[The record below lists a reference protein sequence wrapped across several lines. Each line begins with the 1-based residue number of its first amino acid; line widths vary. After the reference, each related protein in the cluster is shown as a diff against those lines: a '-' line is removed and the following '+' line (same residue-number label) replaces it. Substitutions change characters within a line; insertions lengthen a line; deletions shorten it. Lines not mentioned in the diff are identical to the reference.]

1 MANLKNTRSA
11 QRRRVQAE
19 ATFEYLSNE
28 IIFDIFDYLTGNEI
42 CKSFYGLNSRF
53 SQLVCNTPNVHL
65 DLSRTKTTFF
75 QTFQQIFCE
84 ENVTSV
90 ELFYDNVSILE
101 SFMTPLRRKRF
112 KSISLLDLPV
122 HEFENQIPAILN
134 NFKDHLISFKIRFS
148 DMICTE
154 PGERAALSFAYLLA
168 EMPSLKYLTLEHS
181 RGIDPITYMH
191 SNVINN
197 TIINLTISL
206 FDIKRLIPL
215 LYRFQKLNSFTMD
228 VHKNEGFR
236 GKLALPP
243 EAVRYYKSL
252 INEKTSMEYP
262 AGLRHVKVYQYPL
275 TAVETIERLLQFT
288 TSNNLLTYSLFACER
303 PPVKIP
309 IPRRQPPF
317 LDGAQWHDLVRK
329 YLPTTVKRFYV
340 EYNVDGATSSTTIA
354 QVKKDFMKYNGSNL
368 SCKFCFLYDKEYK
381 RMSFDLT
388 FT

>member
-1 MANLKNTRSA
+1 MVSLKKTRSA
-11 QRRRVQAE
+11 QRRRIQAE
-19 ATFEYLSNE
+19 AIFEHLSNE
-28 IIFDIFDYLTGNEI
+28 IIFDIFDYLMGNEI

-65 DLSRTKTTFF
+65 DLSRTKTKFF

-90 ELFYDNVSILE
+90 ELFYDNISILE

-122 HEFENQIPAILN
+122 QEFENQIPAILN
-134 NFKDHLISFKIRFS
+134 NFKDDLISFKIRFS
-148 DMICTE
+148 DMECTT
-154 PGERAALSFAYLLA
+154 PGERAALSFAYLLT

-181 RGIDPITYMH
+181 KGIDPITYMH

-215 LYRFQKLNSFTMD
+215 LYRFQKLNSLTMD
-228 VHKNEGFR
+228 VHKNEGFG
-236 GKLALPP
+236 GKRALPP

-275 TAVETIERLLQFT
+275 TEVETIERLLQFT

-303 PPVKIP
+303 PLVKIP
-309 IPRRQPPF
+309 VSRRQPPF
-317 LDGAQWHDLVRK
+317 LDGKQYYDLVRK
-329 YLPTTVKRFYV
+329 YLPTTLKRFHV
-340 EYNVDGATSSTTIA
+340 EYNVDGATSRTKIA
-354 QVKKDFMKYNGSNL
+354 Q
-368 SCKFCFLYDKEYK
+368 
-381 RMSFDLT
+381 
-388 FT
+388 